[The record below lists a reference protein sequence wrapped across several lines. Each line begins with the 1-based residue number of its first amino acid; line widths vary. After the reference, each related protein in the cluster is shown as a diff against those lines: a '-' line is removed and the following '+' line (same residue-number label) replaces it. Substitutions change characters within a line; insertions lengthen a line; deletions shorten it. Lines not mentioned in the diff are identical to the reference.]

1 MLPASQLY
9 SLILRWL
16 HALGAIPHATAREAL
31 ADLLTAVLLAQSLR
45 PTPLMRAQLSPLH
58 AVPARQA
65 YKRVARAWSR
75 PWLTPTMLT
84 PHLVPGALALVGP
97 TTTTPHVALDSV
109 IAGSWQILTLGLV
122 VGTRVVPLAW
132 HVLAARPV
140 AGQFT
145 PAVVDLVRAVAAAWP
160 AGTPRPHLVA
170 DRAFPSRPLFR
181 ALAEAGW
188 GWTVRLRASD
198 WIVLHGVGQRVRPLL
213 ETATVGAWSAR
224 PAYWGG
230 DGPALPGTL
239 VIGRGL
245 LVLPYHQR
253 GPASLAA
260 RARQWQRRQ
269 WHVRG
274 KHGKK
279 RAPDASAETDA
290 WVVLFTSHRAWQA
303 ADASY
308 RRRWPL
314 ESSYRDAQGGHD
326 GHSGWDLETVVR
338 RAPSAERVTALA
350 GIWALGTLVQTWVGH
365 ELRAAPQDSPISGV
379 LPGWSTTGR
388 LSVWM
393 VGRLALTDPTGQL
406 QGWLWKALQRGTDR
420 LTTALPHTP
429 KAEAA

>member
-1 MLPASQLY
+1 MLPTKQLY
-9 SLILRWL
+9 ALILRFL
-16 HALGAIPHATAREAL
+16 QALGAIPHATAREAL

-65 YKRVARAWSR
+65 YKRVARAWNR
-75 PWLTPTMLT
+75 PWLTPVVLT
-84 PHLVPGALALVGP
+84 PQLVPGALRLVGP
-97 TTTTPHVALDSV
+97 GTRTPHVALDSV
-109 IAGSWQILTLGLV
+109 IAGTWQILTLGLV
-122 VGTRVVPLAW
+122 VQTRVVPLAW
-132 HVLAARPV
+132 HVLAARPA

-145 PAVVDLVRAVAAAWP
+145 PAVVGLVRAVAAAWP
-160 AGTPRPHLVA
+160 ADVPRPHLVA
-170 DRAFPSRPLFR
+170 DRAFPSRALFQT
-181 ALAEAGW
+181 LADAGW

-198 WIVLHGVGQRVRPLL
+198 WIVLDDGGQRIRPLL
-213 ETATVGAWSAR
+213 ETATDGSWTARSAH
-224 PAYWGG
+224 WGG
-230 DGPALPGTL
+230 DGPPLPGTL

-260 RARQWQRRQ
+260 RRRQWQRRQ

-279 RAPDASAETDA
+279 RRPDASEQTDA
-290 WVVLFTSHRAWQA
+290 WVVLFTSHPTWQA

-314 ESSYRDAQGGHD
+314 ESSYRDAQSGHD

-338 RAPSAERVTALA
+338 RAPTAQRVTALT
-350 GIWALGTLVQTWVGH
+350 GLWALGSLIQLWVGQ
-365 ELRAAPQDSPISGV
+365 EVRAAEPASLPGGV
-379 LPGWSTTGR
+379 VRGWSTTGR

-406 QGWLWKALQRGTDR
+406 QDWLWKTLQRGIERLATHTD
-420 LTTALPHTP
+420 HTLF
-429 KAEAA
+429 AEAA